1 MVKNTSGGN
10 KTKKKKRTRVVDI
23 YNTENDG
30 QFFGKIVRNMGGHFG
45 ILGVDN
51 IERIGKLRNAV
62 KRGPRINKDSY
73 VIYSLREFSDK
84 NECDVIGIANPSQ
97 NIIKQFEI
105 LDPKKKITNI
115 EFNNSDDD
123 EFCGIDKMENIET
136 SNANDSYC
144 DFDMLPPDNNEYE
157 YEYEHKH
164 KHKHVEMDESKY
176 DECKNLMNDDVI
188 KNIDFL
194 DESYENEQQE
204 SIINNDREHEVN
216 MIENMMN
223 LNDNNV
229 NKHKNNIKSK
239 KYKELEDITKELDD
253 IDFNN
258 INFDD
263 I

>member
-1 MVKNTSGGN
+1 MVKNTTGGN

-62 KRGPRINKDSY
+62 KRGPRLNKDSF

-84 NECDVIGIANPSQ
+84 NECDVIGIANPPQ
-97 NIIKQFEI
+97 NIIKQFET

-115 EFNNSDDD
+115 EFNDSDDD
-123 EFCGIDKMENIET
+123 DFCGIDKMDHVNT

-144 DFDMLPPDNNEYE
+144 NFDMMPLDNNDD
-157 YEYEHKH
+157 EHKH
-164 KHKHVEMDESKY
+164 IEMDESKY

-188 KNIDFL
+188 GNIDFL
-194 DESYENEQQE
+194 DELDENEQQT
-204 SIINNDREHEVN
+204 IVNNDGEYEVD
-216 MIENMMN
+216 MIDNMMN
-223 LNDNNV
+223 LNDTHV
-229 NKHKNNIKSK
+229 NKHNKSAK
-239 KYKELEDITKELDD
+239 KDKTKKDKELKDITKELDD
-253 IDFNN
+253 IDFDN
-258 INFDD
+258 IDFDD